1 MDYTKLLN
9 QMIEQSG
16 LSANEICKRCQTEGV
31 NLSSHYLSTLRNK
44 SNRRPS
50 DEISRAIAIVCGK
63 PEDWL
68 VTQARMDAETA
79 DLTQM
84 RKNIRKIIE
93 WVAKLLMQVPGYEGT
108 DETIEQFMNQLLDV
122 ELIDEANLIDFSFL
136 DLNCG
141 NVQQGL
147 DMNNLIEQLYSM
159 CLFPIEDDA
168 MAPKLPK
175 GGKVR
180 VEVCDYQNGDFLCF
194 HKQGDDTYYIRQAR
208 FLDKDYKQV
217 MMIPHNSGYESEV
230 FNTNDLSIHGKII
243 QLLID
248 FT

>member
-16 LSANEICKRCQTEGV
+16 LSANEICRRCQAEGI

-44 SNRRPS
+44 PNRRPS
-50 DEISRAIAIVCGK
+50 DEISRAIAIACGK

-68 VTQARMDAETA
+68 VTQARLDAETA

-84 RKNIRKIIE
+84 RANIRKVIE
-93 WVAKLLMQVPGYEGT
+93 WIAKVIMQVPGYKGVGEAV
-108 DETIEQFMNQLLDV
+108 EQYMSNLSDV
-122 ELIDEANLIDFSFL
+122 ELIAEANSIDFSFL
-136 DLNCG
+136 DFNYE
-141 NVQQGL
+141 NAQQDPKISALMGK
-147 DMNNLIEQLYSM
+147 LYSTS
-159 CLFPIEDDA
+159 LFPIEDDA

-180 VEVCDYQNGDFLCF
+180 VEVCEYQDGDLLCF

-208 FLDKDYKQV
+208 FLDQDYKQV

-230 FNTNDLSIHGKII
+230 FNTNDLYIHGKIM
-243 QLLID
+243 QLIID
-248 FT
+248 FA

>member
-1 MDYTKLLN
+1 MSIFVVHLQHLL
-9 QMIEQSG
+9 S
-16 LSANEICKRCQTEGV
+16 
-31 NLSSHYLSTLRNK
+31 YLF
-44 SNRRPS
+44 
-50 DEISRAIAIVCGK
+50 V
-63 PEDWL
+63 
-68 VTQARMDAETA
+68 
-79 DLTQM
+79 
-84 RKNIRKIIE
+84 
-93 WVAKLLMQVPGYEGT
+93 
-108 DETIEQFMNQLLDV
+108 QLLENLKNNYYQWLAKGTPKDVESIIDV
-122 ELIDEANLIDFSFL
+122 ELIDEAKLIDFSFL

>member
-1 MDYTKLLN
+1 MDYTKPLN

-68 VTQARMDAETA
+68 ETQARMDAETA

-93 WVAKLLMQVPGYEGT
+93 WVAKLLMQVPG
-108 DETIEQFMNQLLDV
+108 V
-122 ELIDEANLIDFSFL
+122 
-136 DLNCG
+136 
-141 NVQQGL
+141 
-147 DMNNLIEQLYSM
+147 
-159 CLFPIEDDA
+159 
-168 MAPKLPK
+168 
-175 GGKVR
+175 
-180 VEVCDYQNGDFLCF
+180 
-194 HKQGDDTYYIRQAR
+194 
-208 FLDKDYKQV
+208 
-217 MMIPHNSGYESEV
+217 
-230 FNTNDLSIHGKII
+230 
-243 QLLID
+243 
-248 FT
+248 